1 MNIKN
6 FLKINWKKPV
16 FFVPAIIILIALIIM
31 IFGLDSDNG
40 HSFIIAEKGSIISE
54 ISVTGRVRASQ
65 NVELGFERGGKVE
78 NVFVEVGGKVFSG
91 QKIVSLSNKDV
102 SAQVLQAN
110 ASYEAELAKLE
121 EMNRGTREEEIAKV
135 QTAVDNAKRVVEDS
149 ENNLEIILE
158 KSEID
163 LTSDYTALISASIKS
178 SIAAKSALITLSDIQ
193 LLYFL
198 NSNPE
203 SQELA
208 NEKSNAIFSL
218 FGVAGASMP
227 SNLISGLNSGTFE
240 KINNLSIDDEGEF
253 IYQVSE
259 ELFFALQKT
268 ARALDAVPIT
278 SSLTATEKANLA
290 SEKSLISGEINTLSS
305 KMQDVLVQ
313 KSNNISAISIAK
325 AELNSAKNSLAVAED
340 DLTLKL
346 AGYTDEQI
354 LAQSAVVK
362 SAMANWM
369 KAQADLEK
377 TILRASF
384 SGIVTKVDVKEGE
397 IVSINTPVVWL
408 ISDKKFEME
417 ANIAEIDISS
427 ISVGKKADIS
437 LDAYGSDVIFSAEI
451 SAIDPAATMIEGV
464 AVYKTTIVFDE
475 LDERI
480 LSGMTANIDILSD
493 KKENVLIV
501 PQRAVFSKNGDKFVN
516 ILGEDGLVVEKKVI
530 TGLRGSDGNI
540 EIIDGVLEGDKVIT
554 SLVQ

>member
-78 NVFVEVGGKVFSG
+78 NVFVEVGDKVFSG

-208 NEKSNAIFSL
+208 NEKSNAIFTL

-227 SNLISGLNSGTFE
+227 SNLIGGLNSGTFE
-240 KINNLSIDDEGEF
+240 KVNNLSIDDEGEF

-340 DLTLKL
+340 DLSLKL

-516 ILGEDGLVVEKKVI
+516 ILSEDGLVVEKKVI

-540 EIIDGVLEGDKVIT
+540 EIVDGILEGDKVIT

>member
-6 FLKINWKKPV
+6 FLKINWKRPV

-31 IFGLDSDNG
+31 IFGLGSDDG

-78 NVFVEVGGKVFSG
+78 NVFIEVGDKVFSG

-178 SIAAKSALITLSDIQ
+178 SIVAKSALITLSDIQ

-208 NEKSNAIFSL
+208 NEKSNAIFTL

-227 SNLISGLNSGTFE
+227 SNLIGGLNSGTFE

-253 IYQVSE
+253 IYQASE

-346 AGYTDEQI
+346 AGYTDEQV

-427 ISVGKKADIS
+427 ISVGKNADIS

-516 ILGEDGLVVEKKVI
+516 ILGENGLVIEKKVI

-540 EIIDGVLEGDKVIT
+540 EIVDGVLEEDKVIT

>member
-1 MNIKN
+1 MNKKN

-31 IFGLDSDNG
+31 IFGLGSDDE

-384 SGIVTKVDVKEGE
+384 SGIVTRVDVKEGE

-516 ILGEDGLVVEKKVI
+516 ILGEDGLVIEKKVI
-530 TGLRGSDGNI
+530 TGLRGSDGDI
-540 EIIDGVLEGDKVIT
+540 EIVDGVLEEDKVIT